1 MLTDPVA
8 DMLTRIRNAVTARKA
23 RVDVPWS
30 RHKEDIARTL
40 VGEGFLGAVERVD
53 AEPRAILRIELRYD
67 NGRRPVIE
75 GIERVSRPSLRI
87 YVGKGKVPPVRG
99 GLGVSVLS
107 TPRGVMVDREARRQG
122 VGGEILCRVW

>member
-30 RHKEDIARTL
+30 RHKADIARAL
-40 VGEGFLGAVERVD
+40 VEEGFLGAVEKVD
-53 AEPRAILRIELRYD
+53 GVPRATLRIELRYD
-67 NGRRPVIE
+67 NSRRPVIE
-75 GIERVSRPSLRI
+75 GIERVSRPSLRV

-107 TPRGVMVDREARRQG
+107 TPRGVMVDRDARRQG
-122 VGGEILCRVW
+122 VGGEVLCRVW

>member
-30 RHKEDIARTL
+30 RHKADIARAL
-40 VGEGFLGAVERVD
+40 VEEGFLGAVERVD
-53 AEPRAILRIELRYD
+53 AEPRPILRIELRYD

-75 GIERVSRPSLRI
+75 GIARVSRPSLRV